1 MSAPSPRQC
10 AGKALYADKD
20 EDIVIVS
27 ALRTPICKARRGG
40 FKVKCIN
47 NTEVNPIFFFNLLF
61 GQQYSLIK

>member
-1 MSAPSPRQC
+1 MSGPSPRQC

-40 FKVKCIN
+40 FKVKCI
-47 NTEVNPIFFFNLLF
+47 EVDLIVYNFIFVTTLF
-61 GQQYSLIK
+61 INSIS